1 MNVYIYIYIY
11 IYIMNVYIY
20 IYIMNVYIYI
30 YIYIYVLGMII
41 IHEPG
46 TPMTHSKGVRVLNSL
61 WSHHVTSRMLSSLPS
76 GKQHSY

>member
-1 MNVYIYIYIY
+1 MNIYIY
-11 IYIMNVYIY
+11 IYIMNV
-20 IYIMNVYIYI
+20 

-46 TPMTHSKGVRVLNSL
+46 TPMPHSKGVRVLNSL